1 MHHHHRWG
9 RGILLPLLT
18 TIFLFSC
25 QKDDRPDTAP
35 AEENITFTKPAH
47 FPEPAYR
54 FTDNPITTAGFAL
67 GKVLFYDGALS
78 RDGTISCASCHI
90 QANAFTH
97 HGHDVSHG
105 IDDRLGIRNSPPIQ
119 NLAWS
124 TSFFW
129 DGGVHDLDL
138 QPIAPIENPVEMDD
152 KLGNVIDRLQRD
164 NRYQQ
169 LFEKAFGSP
178 GVNSTRMLKAL
189 SQFMLV
195 LVSADSR
202 YDRYLQGKE
211 GFTVTEQRGLA
222 VFEQKCAACHKPPL
236 FTDNSF
242 RNNGVAPRSYGT
254 DSGRYNITLLDEDL
268 FKFKVPSLRNI
279 ALTAPYMHDG
289 RFGSLESVL
298 NHYDNG
304 FYNTPTLDPL
314 FRNGFSLTAADKQD
328 IIAFLKTLSDK
339 GFITDRRFEPP
350 PGFVQGD

>member
-1 MHHHHRWG
+1 MHHRYRWCKG
-9 RGILLPLLT
+9 MLLPLLT
-18 TIFLFSC
+18 VLIISAC
-25 QKDDRPDTAP
+25 HKKDDPVVEKQETIA
-35 AEENITFTKPAH
+35 FVKPAH
-47 FPEPAYR
+47 FPEPTYR
-54 FTDNPITTAGFAL
+54 LADNPVTTDGFAL
-67 GKVLFYDGALS
+67 GKVLFYDGLLS

-105 IDDRLGIRNSPPIQ
+105 INDRLGTRNSPPIQ

-152 KLGNVIDRLQRD
+152 KMNNVIDKLQRN

-189 SQFMLV
+189 SQFMVV
-195 LVSADSR
+195 LVSADAK
-202 YDRYLQGKE
+202 YDRYIAGKE
-211 GFTVTEQRGLA
+211 SFSDTEKRGLA
-222 VFEQKCAACHKPPL
+222 LFEQQCASCHQPPL

-242 RNNGVAPRSYGT
+242 RNNGVAPRPFGT
-254 DSGRYNITLLDEDL
+254 DYGRYMITLREEDKL
-268 FKFKVPSLRNI
+268 KFKVPSLRNI

-304 FYNTPTLDPL
+304 FYNSPTLDPA
-314 FRNGFSLTAADKQD
+314 FKNGLTLSTTDKQD
-328 IIAFLKTLSDK
+328 LIAFLKTLSDK
-339 GFITDRRFEPP
+339 GFITDPRFAPP
-350 PGFVQGD
+350 PGFVQGN